1 MYDEVMNESVVKNRI
16 LDVAANLFYT
26 QGYNLTGINQII
38 EESDIARASLYN
50 HFKSKTDLLL
60 AYLQKADDQLL
71 AEIEDFLRPF
81 TDPKE
86 KLLAL
91 MDYRLLRQ
99 KRLGFAGCPFVK
111 ISLEIS
117 KKEEEKVIEITNA
130 HKEKF
135 KKLLKQL
142 VTPANHRQM
151 LTDDLLTETI
161 FLLLEGSSIHGAM
174 TKSPQTLKKAK
185 KIVENL
191 L

>member
-1 MYDEVMNESVVKNRI
+1 MNESVVKNRI

-38 EESDIARASLYN
+38 DESDIARASLYN
-50 HFKSKTDLLL
+50 HFKSKTDLLI
-60 AYLQKADDQLL
+60 AYLQKADEQLF
-71 AEIEDFLRPF
+71 AEIEDYLRPF

-91 MDYRLLRQ
+91 IDYRLSRQ
-99 KRLGFAGCPFVK
+99 KRLEFGGCPFVK

-117 KKEEEKVIEITNA
+117 KAEEAKVIELTNA
-130 HKEKF
+130 NKEKF
-135 KKLLKQL
+135 KKLIKQL
-142 VTPANHRQM
+142 VTPANHRQV

-161 FLLLEGSSIHGAM
+161 FLLLEGSSVNGTM
-174 TKSPQTLKKAK
+174 TKSPQALKKTK